1 MKSLNRY
8 TVAYVIGVLIPV
20 SALIGI
26 QLTHSWRAHAAA
38 RDAMSS
44 LGVVQGTLEAMATVL
59 MERGSMNAALI
70 EGQPVSEARQQELQL
85 ARNASD
91 NRIAELLEL
100 HRTRSCD
107 SCRDVRATIQ
117 HIARTLVQHR
127 AAADRL
133 IARPRALISAQ
144 ELNDVVVIMAG
155 LIPALEETAL
165 DNSAV
170 VIRHEVESPG
180 LMTIAMLAAGLREQA
195 GLLGSSFMPAQV
207 QRRPLSDLETQ
218 RIEQQLGRVSQL
230 RALLEVQLSTH
241 ADLETRAYPR
251 VQFEYFGAG
260 LEYIETLRHTPP
272 SSADSPSPQAGTQ
285 ERYVPLMQS
294 IVDFRDEVLSVLEKL
309 LERQRV
315 NAVTELVTTTAVAIV
330 LLLAATWGFT
340 KFRWRLIRPFVVA
353 TEIINSINDNA
364 PAPISGAGYRKE
376 VRGLFDAIQRLK
388 EDAIAKSRTEHERER
403 LIADLATLAETDFLT
418 GLLNRRAFHVRAVAL
433 CASLHEPEQIL
444 TLIVFDIDHF
454 KRINDSYG
462 HAGGDNVLVAVAQ
475 ACHQTWRRT
484 DIVARIGGEEFAVLC
499 TVPSMAQASAMAQSM
514 RRRIERLTVPADG
527 RTITSI
533 TSSFGVVCARAD
545 GISDIDALLKQA
557 DALLYRAKASG
568 RNCVITQSD
577 NPAR

>member
-26 QLTHSWRAHAAA
+26 QLTHSWHAHTAA
-38 RDAMSS
+38 RDARSS
-44 LGVVQGTLEAMATVL
+44 LCVVQGTLDAMAAVL

-85 ARNASD
+85 ARSASD
-91 NRIAELLEL
+91 GRIAELLAL
-100 HRTRSCD
+100 HQTRNCD
-107 SCRDVRATIQ
+107 GCRDAQGTIQ

-127 AAADRL
+127 ALADRL
-133 IARPRALISAQ
+133 IARRRTLISAE

-180 LMTIAMLAAGLREQA
+180 LMTIALLAAGLREQA
-195 GLLGSSFMPAQV
+195 GLLGSAFMPAQV
-207 QRRPLSDLETQ
+207 QRRPLSDEETQ
-218 RIEQQLGRVSQL
+218 RIEQQLGRVAQL

-251 VQFEYFGAG
+251 VQYEYFGAG
-260 LEYIETLRHTPP
+260 LEYIAALRHAPP
-272 SSADSPSPQAGTQ
+272 ALAHSPPHEAGMQ

-294 IVDFRDEVLSVLEKL
+294 ILDFRDEVLNVLQKL

-315 NAVTELVTTTAVAIV
+315 NALTELVTTTTVAIV

-353 TEIINSINDNA
+353 TEIINSLNDNA
-364 PAPISGAGYRKE
+364 PAPISAAGYRKE
-376 VRGLFDAIQRLK
+376 VRGLFDAIQTLK
-388 EDAIAKSRTEHERER
+388 DNAIAKSRTEHERER
-403 LIADLATLAETDFLT
+403 LIADLAALAETDFLT
-418 GLLNRRAFHVRAVAL
+418 GLLNRRAFHARAEAL
-433 CASLHEPEQIL
+433 CASLDEPGQML

-475 ACHQTWRRT
+475 ACHQTWRRS

-499 TVPSMAQASAMAQSM
+499 TVRSTAQASAMAQSM
-514 RRRIERLTVPADG
+514 RRRVERLSVPLDG
-527 RTITSI
+527 KTIESI
-533 TSSFGVVCARAD
+533 TSSFGVVCAPAD
-545 GISDIDALLKQA
+545 EIHDIDALLKQA
-557 DALLYRAKASG
+557 DELLYRAKASG
-568 RNCVITQSD
+568 RNCVITQSED
-577 NPAR
+577 A

>member
-1 MKSLNRY
+1 M
-8 TVAYVIGVLIPV
+8 LIPV

-26 QLTHSWRAHAAA
+26 QLIHSWHAHAAA
-38 RDAMSS
+38 RDATSS
-44 LGVVQGTLEAMATVL
+44 LCVVQGTLDAMAAVL

-85 ARNASD
+85 ARSASD
-91 NRIAELLEL
+91 GRIAELLEL
-100 HRTRSCD
+100 HQTRNCD
-107 SCRDVRATIQ
+107 GCRDARGTIQ
-117 HIARTLVQHR
+117 HIARTLAQNR
-127 AAADRL
+127 ALADQL
-133 IARPRALISAQ
+133 IARRRALISAQ

-170 VIRHEVESPG
+170 VIRNEVESPG
-180 LMTIAMLAAGLREQA
+180 LMTIALLAAGLREQA
-195 GLLGSSFMPAQV
+195 GLLGSAFMPAQV
-207 QRRPLSDLETQ
+207 QRRPLSDEEAQ
-218 RIEQQLGRVSQL
+218 RIEQQLGRVAQL

-251 VQFEYFGAG
+251 VQYEYFGTG
-260 LEYIETLRHTPP
+260 LEYISALRHAPP
-272 SSADSPSPQAGTQ
+272 ATADSPPPEAGTQ

-294 IVDFRDEVLSVLEKL
+294 IVDFRDEVLNVLRKL

-315 NAVTELVTTTAVAIV
+315 NALTELVTTTTVAIV

-353 TEIINSINDNA
+353 TEIINSLNDNA
-364 PAPISGAGYRKE
+364 PAPISAAGYRKE
-376 VRGLFDAIQRLK
+376 VRSLFDAIQTLK
-388 EDAIAKSRTEHERER
+388 DNAIAKSRAEHERER
-403 LIADLATLAETDFLT
+403 LIADLAALAETDFLT
-418 GLLNRRAFHVRAVAL
+418 GLLNRRAFHARAEAL
-433 CASLHEPEQIL
+433 CASLDEPGQML

-475 ACHQTWRRT
+475 ACHQTWRRS

-499 TVPSMAQASAMAQSM
+499 TVRSSAQASAMAQSM
-514 RRRIERLTVPADG
+514 RRRIERLAVPLDG
-527 RTITSI
+527 RTIDSI
-533 TSSFGVVCARAD
+533 TSSFGVVCAHAD
-545 GISDIDALLKQA
+545 EIHDIDALLKQA
-557 DALLYRAKASG
+557 DELLYRAKASG

-577 NPAR
+577 DA

>member
-26 QLTHSWRAHAAA
+26 QLTHSWHAHTAA
-38 RDAMSS
+38 RDARSS
-44 LGVVQGTLEAMATVL
+44 LCVVQGTLDAMAAVL

-85 ARNASD
+85 ARSASD
-91 NRIAELLEL
+91 GRIAELLAL
-100 HRTRSCD
+100 HQTRNCD
-107 SCRDVRATIQ
+107 GCRDAQGTIQ

-127 AAADRL
+127 ALADRL
-133 IARPRALISAQ
+133 IARRRTLISAE

-180 LMTIAMLAAGLREQA
+180 LMTIALLAAGLREQA
-195 GLLGSSFMPAQV
+195 GLLGSAFMPAQV
-207 QRRPLSDLETQ
+207 QRRPLSDEETQ
-218 RIEQQLGRVSQL
+218 RIEQQLGRVAQL

-251 VQFEYFGAG
+251 VQYEYFGAG
-260 LEYIETLRHTPP
+260 LEYIAALRHAPP
-272 SSADSPSPQAGTQ
+272 ALAHSPPHEAGMQ

-294 IVDFRDEVLSVLEKL
+294 ILDFRDEVLNVLQKL

-315 NAVTELVTTTAVAIV
+315 NALTELVTTTTVAIV

-340 KFRWRLIRPFVVA
+340 KFRWSLIRPFVVA
-353 TEIINSINDNA
+353 TEIINSLNDNA
-364 PAPISGAGYRKE
+364 PAPISAAGYRKE
-376 VRGLFDAIQRLK
+376 VRGLFDAIQTLK
-388 EDAIAKSRTEHERER
+388 DNAIAKSRTEHERER
-403 LIADLATLAETDFLT
+403 LIADLAALAETDFLT
-418 GLLNRRAFHVRAVAL
+418 GLLNRRAFHARAEAL
-433 CASLHEPEQIL
+433 CASLDEPGQML

-475 ACHQTWRRT
+475 ACHQTWRRS

-499 TVPSMAQASAMAQSM
+499 TVRSTAQASAMAQSM
-514 RRRIERLTVPADG
+514 RRRVERLSVPLDG
-527 RTITSI
+527 KTIESI
-533 TSSFGVVCARAD
+533 TSSFGVVCAPAD
-545 GISDIDALLKQA
+545 EIHDIDALLKQA
-557 DALLYRAKASG
+557 DELLYRAKASG
-568 RNCVITQSD
+568 RNCVITQSED
-577 NPAR
+577 A

>member
-1 MKSLNRY
+1 M
-8 TVAYVIGVLIPV
+8 LIPV

-26 QLTHSWRAHAAA
+26 QLIHSWHAHAAA
-38 RDAMSS
+38 RDATSS
-44 LGVVQGTLEAMATVL
+44 LCVVQGTLDAMAAVL

-85 ARNASD
+85 ARSASD
-91 NRIAELLEL
+91 GRIAELLEL
-100 HRTRSCD
+100 HQTSNCD
-107 SCRDVRATIQ
+107 GCRDARGTIQ
-117 HIARTLVQHR
+117 HIARTLAQNR
-127 AAADRL
+127 ALADQL
-133 IARPRALISAQ
+133 IARRRALISAQ

-170 VIRHEVESPG
+170 VIRNEVESPG
-180 LMTIAMLAAGLREQA
+180 LMTIALLAAGLREQA
-195 GLLGSSFMPAQV
+195 GLLGSAFMPAQV
-207 QRRPLSDLETQ
+207 QRRPLSDEEAQ
-218 RIEQQLGRVSQL
+218 RIEQQLGRVAQL

-251 VQFEYFGAG
+251 VQYEYFGTG
-260 LEYIETLRHTPP
+260 LEYISALRHAPP
-272 SSADSPSPQAGTQ
+272 ATADSPPPEAGTQ

-294 IVDFRDEVLSVLEKL
+294 IVDFRDEVLNVLRKL

-315 NAVTELVTTTAVAIV
+315 NALTELVTTTTVAIV

-353 TEIINSINDNA
+353 TEIINSLNDNA
-364 PAPISGAGYRKE
+364 PAPISAAGYRKE
-376 VRGLFDAIQRLK
+376 VRSLFDAIQTLK
-388 EDAIAKSRTEHERER
+388 DNAIAKSRAEHERER
-403 LIADLATLAETDFLT
+403 LIADLAALAETDFLT
-418 GLLNRRAFHVRAVAL
+418 GLLNRRAFHARAEAL
-433 CASLHEPEQIL
+433 CASLDEPGQML

-475 ACHQTWRRT
+475 ACHQTWRRS

-499 TVPSMAQASAMAQSM
+499 TVRSSAQASAMAQSM
-514 RRRIERLTVPADG
+514 RRRIERLAVPLDG
-527 RTITSI
+527 RTIDSI
-533 TSSFGVVCARAD
+533 TSSFGVVCAHAD
-545 GISDIDALLKQA
+545 EIHDIDALLKQA
-557 DALLYRAKASG
+557 DELLYRAKASG

-577 NPAR
+577 DA

>member
-26 QLTHSWRAHAAA
+26 QLAHSWRAHAAA
-38 RDAMSS
+38 RDARSS
-44 LGVVQGTLEAMATVL
+44 LSVVQGTLDAMAAVL

-70 EGQPVSEARQQELQL
+70 EGHPVSEPRQQELQL

-91 NRIAELLEL
+91 SRMAELLEL
-100 HRTRSCD
+100 HRARNCD
-107 SCRDVRATIQ
+107 GCRDARASIE
-117 HIARTLVQHR
+117 HIARALAQHR
-127 AAADRL
+127 ATADRL
-133 IARPRALISAQ
+133 IARRRAQISAQ

-155 LIPALEETAL
+155 IIPALEETAL

-170 VIRHEVESPG
+170 VIRHEVQSPG

-195 GLLGSSFMPAQV
+195 GLLGSAFMPAQV
-207 QRRPLSDLETQ
+207 QRRPLNEVETQ
-218 RIEQQLGRVSQL
+218 RIEQQLGRVTQL

-241 ADLETRAYPR
+241 GELETRAYPR
-251 VQFEYFGAG
+251 VQYEYFGAG
-260 LEYIETLRHTPP
+260 LEYIEELRHAAPASFHLMTPT
-272 SSADSPSPQAGTQ
+272 SGLQ

-309 LERQRV
+309 LELQRI
-315 NAVTELVTTTAVAIV
+315 NALTELVTTTSVAIV

-353 TEIINSINDNA
+353 TEIVNSINDDA
-364 PAPISGAGYRKE
+364 PAPISATGYRKE
-376 VRGLFDAIQRLK
+376 VHALFDAIQKLK
-388 EDAIAKSRTEHERER
+388 DNAIAKSRTEHERER
-403 LIADLATLAETDFLT
+403 LIADLAALAETDFLT
-418 GLLNRRAFHVRAVAL
+418 GLLNRRAFHARAAAL
-433 CASLHEPEQIL
+433 CASLDEPGQML

-475 ACHQTWRRT
+475 ACHQTWRRS

-499 TVPSMAQASAMAQSM
+499 TVRSLAQASAMAQSM
-514 RRRIERLTVPADG
+514 RRRIERLAVPVDG
-527 RTITSI
+527 RTIDSI
-533 TSSFGVVCARAD
+533 TSSFGVVCAHAD
-545 GISDIDALLKQA
+545 EIDNVDALLKQA
-557 DALLYRAKASG
+557 DELLYRAKASG
-568 RNCVITQSD
+568 RNCVVTQSG
-577 NPAR
+577 NA

>member
-26 QLTHSWRAHAAA
+26 QLTHSWHAHTAA
-38 RDAMSS
+38 RDARSS
-44 LGVVQGTLEAMATVL
+44 LCVVQGTLDAMAAVL

-85 ARNASD
+85 ARSASD
-91 NRIAELLEL
+91 SRIAELLAL
-100 HRTRSCD
+100 HQTRNCD
-107 SCRDVRATIQ
+107 GCRDAQGTIQ

-127 AAADRL
+127 ALADRL
-133 IARPRALISAQ
+133 IARRRTLISAE

-180 LMTIAMLAAGLREQA
+180 LMTIALLAAGLREQA
-195 GLLGSSFMPAQV
+195 GLLGSAFMPAQV
-207 QRRPLSDLETQ
+207 QRRPLSDEETQ
-218 RIEQQLGRVSQL
+218 RIEQQLGRVAQL

-251 VQFEYFGAG
+251 VQYEYFGAG
-260 LEYIETLRHTPP
+260 LEYIAALRHAPP
-272 SSADSPSPQAGTQ
+272 ALAHSPPHEAGMQ

-294 IVDFRDEVLSVLEKL
+294 ILDFRDEVLNVLQKL

-315 NAVTELVTTTAVAIV
+315 NALTELVTTTTVAIV

-353 TEIINSINDNA
+353 TEIINSLNDNA
-364 PAPISGAGYRKE
+364 PAPISAAGYRKE
-376 VRGLFDAIQRLK
+376 VRGLFDAIQTLK
-388 EDAIAKSRTEHERER
+388 DNAIAKSRTEHERER
-403 LIADLATLAETDFLT
+403 LIADLAALAETDFLT
-418 GLLNRRAFHVRAVAL
+418 GLLNRRAFHARAEAL
-433 CASLHEPEQIL
+433 CASLDEPGQML

-475 ACHQTWRRT
+475 ACHQTWRRS

-499 TVPSMAQASAMAQSM
+499 TVRSTAQASAMAQSM
-514 RRRIERLTVPADG
+514 RRRVERLSVPLDG
-527 RTITSI
+527 KTIESI
-533 TSSFGVVCARAD
+533 TSSFGVVCAPAD
-545 GISDIDALLKQA
+545 EIHDIDALLKQA
-557 DALLYRAKASG
+557 DELLYRAKASG
-568 RNCVITQSD
+568 RNCVITQSED
-577 NPAR
+577 A

>member
-26 QLTHSWRAHAAA
+26 QLTHSWHAHTAA
-38 RDAMSS
+38 RDARSS
-44 LGVVQGTLEAMATVL
+44 LCVVQGTLDAMAAVL

-85 ARNASD
+85 ARSASD
-91 NRIAELLEL
+91 SRIAELLAL
-100 HRTRSCD
+100 HQTRNCD
-107 SCRDVRATIQ
+107 GCRDAQGTIQ

-127 AAADRL
+127 ALADRL
-133 IARPRALISAQ
+133 IARRRTLISAE

-180 LMTIAMLAAGLREQA
+180 LMTIALLAAGLREQA
-195 GLLGSSFMPAQV
+195 GLLGSAFMPAQV
-207 QRRPLSDLETQ
+207 QRRPLSDEETQ
-218 RIEQQLGRVSQL
+218 RIEQQLGRVAQL

-251 VQFEYFGAG
+251 VQYEYFGAG
-260 LEYIETLRHTPP
+260 LEYIAALRHAPP
-272 SSADSPSPQAGTQ
+272 ALAHSPPHEAGMQ

-294 IVDFRDEVLSVLEKL
+294 ILDFRDEVLSVLQKL

-315 NAVTELVTTTAVAIV
+315 NALTELVTTTTVAIV

-353 TEIINSINDNA
+353 TEIINSLNDNA
-364 PAPISGAGYRKE
+364 PAPISAAGYRKE
-376 VRGLFDAIQRLK
+376 VRGLFDAIQTLK
-388 EDAIAKSRTEHERER
+388 DNAIAKSRTEHERER
-403 LIADLATLAETDFLT
+403 LIADLAALAETDFLT
-418 GLLNRRAFHVRAVAL
+418 GLLNRRAFHARAEAL
-433 CASLHEPEQIL
+433 CASLDEPGQML

-475 ACHQTWRRT
+475 ACHQTWRRS

-499 TVPSMAQASAMAQSM
+499 TVRSTAQASAMAQSM
-514 RRRIERLTVPADG
+514 RRRVERLSVPLDG
-527 RTITSI
+527 KTIESI
-533 TSSFGVVCARAD
+533 TSSFGVVCAPAD
-545 GISDIDALLKQA
+545 EIHDIDALLKQA
-557 DALLYRAKASG
+557 DELLYRAKASG
-568 RNCVITQSD
+568 RNCVITQSED
-577 NPAR
+577 A

>member
-1 MKSLNRY
+1 
-8 TVAYVIGVLIPV
+8 
-20 SALIGI
+20 
-26 QLTHSWRAHAAA
+26 
-38 RDAMSS
+38 
-44 LGVVQGTLEAMATVL
+44 
-59 MERGSMNAALI
+59 
-70 EGQPVSEARQQELQL
+70 
-85 ARNASD
+85 
-91 NRIAELLEL
+91 
-100 HRTRSCD
+100 
-107 SCRDVRATIQ
+107 
-117 HIARTLVQHR
+117 
-127 AAADRL
+127 
-133 IARPRALISAQ
+133 
-144 ELNDVVVIMAG
+144 
-155 LIPALEETAL
+155 
-165 DNSAV
+165 
-170 VIRHEVESPG
+170 
-180 LMTIAMLAAGLREQA
+180 
-195 GLLGSSFMPAQV
+195 
-207 QRRPLSDLETQ
+207 
-218 RIEQQLGRVSQL
+218 
-230 RALLEVQLSTH
+230 
-241 ADLETRAYPR
+241 
-251 VQFEYFGAG
+251 
-260 LEYIETLRHTPP
+260 
-272 SSADSPSPQAGTQ
+272 
-285 ERYVPLMQS
+285 MQS

-433 CASLHEPEQIL
+433 CASLHEPEQML

-545 GISDIDALLKQA
+545 EISDIDALLKQA

-577 NPAR
+577 NAAR

>member
-26 QLTHSWRAHAAA
+26 QLTHSWHAHAAA
-38 RDAMSS
+38 RDARSS
-44 LGVVQGTLEAMATVL
+44 LCVVQGTLDAMAAVL

-91 NRIAELLEL
+91 GRIAELLAL
-100 HRTRSCD
+100 HQTRNCD
-107 SCRDVRATIQ
+107 GCRDAQGTIQ

-127 AAADRL
+127 ALADQL
-133 IARPRALISAQ
+133 IARRRAQISAQ

-180 LMTIAMLAAGLREQA
+180 LMTIALLAAGLREQA
-195 GLLGSSFMPAQV
+195 GLLGSAFMPAQV
-207 QRRPLSDLETQ
+207 QRRPLSDEETQ
-218 RIEQQLGRVSQL
+218 RIEQQLGRVAQL

-251 VQFEYFGAG
+251 VQYEYFGAG
-260 LEYIETLRHTPP
+260 LEYIAALRHTPP
-272 SSADSPSPQAGTQ
+272 ASADSPPPGAGMQ

-294 IVDFRDEVLSVLEKL
+294 IVDFRDEVLNVLQQL

-315 NAVTELVTTTAVAIV
+315 NALTELVTTTTVAIM

-353 TEIINSINDNA
+353 TEIINSLNDNTHT
-364 PAPISGAGYRKE
+364 PISAAGYRKE
-376 VRGLFDAIQRLK
+376 VRGLFDAIQTLK
-388 EDAIAKSRTEHERER
+388 DNAIAKSRTEHERER
-403 LIADLATLAETDFLT
+403 LIADLAALAETDFLT
-418 GLLNRRAFHVRAVAL
+418 GLLNRRAFHARAEAL
-433 CASLHEPEQIL
+433 RASLDEPGQML

-475 ACHQTWRRT
+475 ACHQTWRRS

-499 TVPSMAQASAMAQSM
+499 TVRSSAQASAMAQSM
-514 RRRIERLTVPADG
+514 RRRIERLSVPLDG
-527 RTITSI
+527 RTIESI
-533 TSSFGVVCARAD
+533 TSSFGVVCAPAD
-545 GISDIDALLKQA
+545 EIHDFDALLKQA
-557 DALLYRAKASG
+557 DELLYRAKASG
-568 RNCVITQSD
+568 RNCVITQSED
-577 NPAR
+577 A

>member
-38 RDAMSS
+38 RDARSS
-44 LGVVQGTLEAMATVL
+44 LCVVQGTLDAMAAVL

-70 EGQPVSEARQQELQL
+70 EGLPVSEARQQELQL
-85 ARNASD
+85 ARNDSD
-91 NRIAELLEL
+91 SRIARLLEL
-100 HRTRSCD
+100 HRTRNCD
-107 SCRDVRATIQ
+107 DCRDARSTIQ
-117 HIARTLVQHR
+117 QIARALAQHR
-127 AAADRL
+127 ATADLL
-133 IARPRALISAQ
+133 IARRHAPISAQ
-144 ELNDVVVIMAG
+144 ELNNVVVIMAG

-195 GLLGSSFMPAQV
+195 GLLGSAFMPAQV
-207 QRRPLSDLETQ
+207 QRRPLSNVETQ
-218 RIEQQLGRVSQL
+218 RVEQQLGRVAQL

-241 ADLETRAYPR
+241 TDLETRAYPR
-251 VQFEYFGAG
+251 VQHEYFGAG
-260 LEYIETLRHTPP
+260 LEYIAALRHTPHP
-272 SSADSPSPQAGTQ
+272 AADSPTSQAGMQ

-294 IVDFRDEVLSVLEKL
+294 ILDFRDEVLNVLGIL
-309 LERQRV
+309 LERQRL
-315 NAVTELVTTTAVAIV
+315 NALTELVTTTTVAIV

-353 TEIINSINDNA
+353 TEIINSLNDDA
-364 PAPISGAGYRKE
+364 PAPISAAGHRKE
-376 VRGLFDAIQRLK
+376 VRGLFDAIQKLK
-388 EDAIAKSRTEHERER
+388 DNAIAKSRTEHERER
-403 LIADLATLAETDFLT
+403 LIADLAALAETDFLT
-418 GLLNRRAFHVRAVAL
+418 GLLNRRAFHARAEAL
-433 CASLHEPEQIL
+433 CASLDEPGQML

-475 ACHQTWRRT
+475 ACHQTWRRS

-499 TVPSMAQASAMAQSM
+499 TVPSAAQASAMAQSM
-514 RRRIERLTVPADG
+514 RRRIERLAVPLDG
-527 RTITSI
+527 RTIASI
-533 TSSFGVVCARAD
+533 TSSFGVVCAPAD
-545 GISDIDALLKQA
+545 EIHDIDALMKQA
-557 DALLYRAKASG
+557 DELLYRAKASG

-577 NPAR
+577 DA